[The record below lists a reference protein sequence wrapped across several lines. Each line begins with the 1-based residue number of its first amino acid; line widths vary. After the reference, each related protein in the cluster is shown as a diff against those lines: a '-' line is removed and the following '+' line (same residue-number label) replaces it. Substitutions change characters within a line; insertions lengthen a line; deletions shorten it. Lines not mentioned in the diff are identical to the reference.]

1 MSATLVSIRT
11 PSLSHIVA
19 ASENISHDPL
29 HAAIRYLT
37 LPDGTSITEL
47 LQRQAFFA
55 TQTNLP
61 PDLHAL
67 GVAAFKR
74 ATEQWLPAAVRA
86 REPIVKVLRD
96 CLEEVGGCYIEAL
109 KREYGAGNGDESD
122 EEDDE
127 DGEIQ
132 QYEEEDADDE
142 QETNEA
148 RDDEEQNDDQQ
159 DSGGE
164 DALLPTL
171 DQDSSPEDALPLPIP
186 LINDIFPDSKL
197 TPKPN
202 SPKQSTTNPPKGT
215 ELDYLRPI
223 LAKVQSN
230 RSKGL
235 PMDDLPSILLDNVL
249 SRDPSSLTPQI
260 IEQTLYL
267 LKSASTPDTPPVCD
281 GSLIVKLKV
290 PALAKAR
297 RVTRAAKKSTTG
309 AKTIIKE
316 KEKVKEGRVEKR
328 KEVRGGGKWGGAK
341 SREFVADSE
350 GGEIDEE

>member
-1 MSATLVSIRT
+1 MSATLVSIPS
-11 PSLSHIVA
+11 PSLTHIVL
-19 ASENISHDPL
+19 ASENISHDAL
-29 HAAIRYLT
+29 HVAIRDLT
-37 LPDGTSITEL
+37 LVDGTSITEL

-74 ATEQWLPAAVRA
+74 AAEERLPAAVQA
-86 REPIVKVLRD
+86 RSPVVKVLRD
-96 CLEEVGGCYIEAL
+96 CLEEVGECYIEAL
-109 KREYGAGNGDESD
+109 KREYGAGNGDESG

-127 DGEIQ
+127 EGEIQ

-186 LINDIFPDSKL
+186 PINDIFPDGKL
-197 TPKPN
+197 IPKPN
-202 SPKQSTTNPPKGT
+202 APEQSTTNPPKGT
-215 ELDYLRPI
+215 ELAYLRPI

-249 SRDPSSLTPQI
+249 SHDPSSLTPLM

-267 LKSASTPDTPPVCD
+267 LKSASTPDTPPAND
-281 GSLIVKLKV
+281 RSSLIVKLKV

-297 RVTRAAKKSTTG
+297 RVTRASKKQTQG
-309 AKTIIKE
+309 VKTVVKE
-316 KEKVKEGRVEKR
+316 KPEKVKEGRVEKR
-328 KEVRGGGKWGGAK
+328 KKGKWG
-341 SREFVADSE
+341 REA
-350 GGEIDEE
+350 GWGEE